1 MKRKLFLLSIIL
13 FWMAGCGSDR
23 GGSEGEGLSPSGV
36 KGSKKVVF
44 DLISRHNTLKDTNG
58 NYKDR
63 GHYEILTQAKD
74 SKNHLPVSGLED
86 ATYTLYENGSKHDE
100 AKIRVHEAPKE
111 VENQILLLLDFSDSV
126 IGDCDQVRAY
136 RQNDSG
142 RYIVQNVEEVKE
154 NNLCYKLI
162 TSAEHFIDQTVENG
176 QQMAIFYF
184 NSKVEIT
191 PLVTSTTASTTG
203 DVELLKRGLE
213 RLYDSQ
219 FRRDNLEGYDST
231 NLFGAVIEA
240 TKTACHWVDNCNYDN
255 YTPSE
260 EIDKSTLK
268 FASIV
273 VFTDGR
279 DQAGRE
285 KEETMRDFI
294 RRHSGMFY
302 YTIGLGD
309 VDRSVLSEI
318 GKDGFEVAD
327 NLGELD
333 MKFSQL
339 GGLLNAWGSS
349 FYRIDYCPAQQEG
362 KVEIRIDVKDPVT
375 GEYGVITDQIT
386 LPQGVDIRCDL

>member
-1 MKRKLFLLSIIL
+1 
-13 FWMAGCGSDR
+13 
-23 GGSEGEGLSPSGV
+23 V

-44 DLISRHNTLKDTNG
+44 DLISRRNTLKDTNG

-86 ATYTLYENGSKHDE
+86 AAFTLYENGIKHDE

-126 IGDCDQVRAY
+126 IGDCDQVQALYQR
-136 RQNDSG
+136 DTG

-154 NNLCYKLI
+154 DNLCYKLI
-162 TSAEHFIDQTVENG
+162 TSAEHFVDKTVDNG
-176 QQMAIFYF
+176 QKMAIFYF

-191 PLVTSTTASTTG
+191 ALVTSTTASTTG
-203 DVELLKRGLE
+203 DVELLKQGLE
-213 RLYDSQ
+213 KLYDPQ

-255 YTPSE
+255 YTPSK
-260 EIDKSTLK
+260 EIDKSKLQ

-279 DQAGRE
+279 DQAQRE
-285 KEETMRDFI
+285 TEDEMLDFI
-294 RRHSGMFY
+294 QRHNANFY

-309 VDRSVLSEI
+309 VNRKVLSQI

-333 MKFSQL
+333 TKFSQL
-339 GGLLNAWGSS
+339 GNILNAWGSS
-349 FYRIDYCPAQQEG
+349 FYRIEYCPAQQEG
-362 KVEIRIDVKDPVT
+362 KVDIRIDVKDPVT
-375 GEYGVITDQIT
+375 GEYGSITDRIT